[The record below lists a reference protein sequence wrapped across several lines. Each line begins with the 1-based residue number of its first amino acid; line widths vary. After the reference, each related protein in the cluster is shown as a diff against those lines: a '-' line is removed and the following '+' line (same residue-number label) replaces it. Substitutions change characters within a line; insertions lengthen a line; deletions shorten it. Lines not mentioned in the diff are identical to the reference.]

1 MSKISRAV
9 SMTVRQRRSALAAVL
24 GFVLVLGMPHA
35 YAADDEE
42 EDLSFEQKLMRS
54 LLGGILTPGPDIEYR
69 ERSPLVVPP
78 SRDLPSPDKTVAVVN
93 NPAWPVDADVK
104 KRKEEV
110 KRKRTTR
117 QSQSDNEEG
126 RALRPD
132 ELEVGRKAGAG
143 RAQPGR
149 APTDNEVARGVSDYK
164 GGLWSSLFN
173 GNKKAEPV
181 PFAGEPVRSSLIEPP
196 TGYRTPSPNQPYGVL
211 SDEKYTPKA
220 FNVLDKPVGGP

>member
-1 MSKISRAV
+1 
-9 SMTVRQRRSALAAVL
+9 MTVRQRRSALVAVL

-54 LLGGILTPGPDIEYR
+54 LLGGILTPGPEIDYR

-78 SRDLPSPDKTVAVVN
+78 SRDLPSPDKSAAVVN

-104 KRKEEV
+104 KRKEEA
-110 KRKRTTR
+110 KRKREKR
-117 QSQSDNEEG
+117 PVNPDDEA
-126 RALRPD
+126 RALLPS

-143 RAQPGR
+143 RVQPGR

-164 GGLWSSLFN
+164 GGLWSSLFS